1 MDILLFNRILGYFL
15 LVSVV
20 LLSSCSNPSSNNE
33 KDVSTAQA
41 TLESFF
47 TLLAHGAYE
56 QAAGLYE
63 GDYEGLRSM
72 NFAIPADDY
81 ASLWKNGCTSNG
93 YQCLE
98 VKDVLKTSMDE
109 QSIFHFIV
117 EFKLSNGNLLVV
129 GPCCGA
135 DATQMPPRSQFEFT
149 VRRNNGVFLVQDL
162 PVFVP

>member
-1 MDILLFNRILGYFL
+1 MFNKNLGRFL
-15 LVSVV
+15 LVSII

-33 KDVSTAQA
+33 KELATAQT

-56 QAAGLYE
+56 QAAGLYG

-72 NFAIPADDY
+72 NTSIPADDY
-81 ASLWKNGCTSNG
+81 ASLWMYGCASNG
-93 YQCLE
+93 FQCLGI
-98 VKDVLKTSMDE
+98 KNVLKASMDE
-109 QSIFHFIV
+109 KGIFYFTV
-117 EFKLSNGNLLVV
+117 EFQKRNGDLLVI

-149 VRRNNGVFLVQDL
+149 VRRNKGVFLVLDP

>member
-1 MDILLFNRILGYFL
+1 MI
-15 LVSVV
+15 

-33 KDVSTAQA
+33 KDLTTAQT

-56 QAAGLYE
+56 QAAGLYG

-72 NFAIPADDY
+72 NSAIPADDY
-81 ASLWKNGCTSNG
+81 ASLWKYGCALNG
-93 YQCLE
+93 YQCLDI
-98 VKDVLKTSMDE
+98 KNVLKASMDE
-109 QSIFHFIV
+109 QGIFHFTV
-117 EFKLSNGNLLVV
+117 EFRLSNGNLLVV

-135 DATQMPPRSQFEFT
+135 DATQMPPRSQFEYT
-149 VRRNNGVFLVQDL
+149 VKRNKGVFLVLDP